1 MLILHL
7 WVKTLFWADQTWN
20 KGACVLSACDS
31 PVSCPCGQT
40 RALWSLMFV
49 WWCHRG
55 PVLWMCLC
63 FGLLSE
69 LKRLTSNKT
78 GVNVW
83 HREGEHAAGLH
94 HWPTVSFSL
103 WSHANIKLK
112 SGPGCDQDAVR
123 LGQGHT
129 WVRTLSG
136 RGLNGFHGH
145 TLYQRYRSV
154 TLYVQIMMIN
164 IDEYKN
170 TFVVCH
176 VTAVKRCS
184 RPQHRWWWWWWWTH
198 CSCYST
204 LSVRL
209 LSGWRS
215 SSVGLCSQW
224 AWMDVVLRS
233 AGGHFTVILSVSY
246 QQQFTTERAQ
256 QAFIVK
262 GKDRKSPFE

>member
-1 MLILHL
+1 
-7 WVKTLFWADQTWN
+7 
-20 KGACVLSACDS
+20 
-31 PVSCPCGQT
+31 
-40 RALWSLMFV
+40 MFV

-55 PVLWMCLC
+55 PVLGTRLC

-83 HREGEHAAGLH
+83 HGEGEHAAGLH
-94 HWPTVSFSL
+94 HWPTVSFGL

-112 SGPGCDQDAVR
+112 SGCSAAGSHLSQDPVR
-123 LGQGHT
+123 E
-129 WVRTLSG
+129 
-136 RGLNGFHGH
+136 GLEWFPWPHIISA
-145 TLYQRYRSV
+145 LQDV
-154 TLYVQIMMIN
+154 TLYVQITMIN

-184 RPQHRWWWWWWWTH
+184 RPQHRWWWWWWTH

-209 LSGWRS
+209 LSGRS
-215 SSVGLCSQW
+215 STRW
-224 AWMDVVLRS
+224 AWMDVVLPS